1 MLERKPLLIASL
13 FLNYFVFAILLNS
26 VGSVILQVQNSF
38 SVSAS
43 EASVLEAYKD
53 LSIAIT
59 SFLVASFVA
68 QLGYKRAMLIA
79 LSLVFLVLAAMP
91 QIPAFWMNKLLFMA
105 TGIGFAVI
113 KVSIFATLGLLTNST
128 RQHASLM
135 SFLEAFFMLG
145 VLSGYF
151 LFGAYVDDSE
161 AGNLGWYQVYY
172 PLAGLALVALLT
184 LALTSFDQ
192 PKDEA
197 VESASSLQGF
207 KDMLTLCLK
216 PLVLV
221 FVLSV
226 FLYVL
231 IEQGIMSWLPTFN
244 NVVLNLPASLSI
256 QMASIMAAS
265 IAIGRFL
272 AGYLSQRI
280 NWYPLLCVCLILAGL
295 LVLAAMP
302 MAQSVDPQQVVS
314 NWFQAPLAAYIFPL
328 IGLCLAPVYPIINS
342 VVLSSLPQHQHA
354 PMTGLIV
361 VFSALGGTLGSL
373 ITGSLFEL
381 FDGATAFYCS
391 LLPMVGILVT
401 LTLLKRQSVK
411 PAFEQVTASSAE
423 QGTTSAL
430 FHAVQ
435 TKHIFADSKTFV
447 DAVPKSDPNEI
458 ELAYLQGKDEPHFD
472 LKQFVLDNYDV
483 PDEASP
489 EIKRV
494 KAENL
499 RAHLDAMWAELE
511 RAPDNPEGRS
521 SLIPLP
527 KPYLVPGGRFQE
539 IYYWDS
545 YFTMLGYVLDRGPE
559 MLQNMVENFA
569 HLSRT
574 VGHIPN
580 GNRTYFESRSQPP
593 VLSLMLELLCEYRG
607 VKQVLPKHLAAL
619 ESEHA
624 FWMRG
629 VNHLTEDGDST
640 NRVVKVGD
648 GYLNR
653 YWDTMTT
660 PRPESYA
667 EDVALASACA
677 RSSEGLYRDIR
688 AACESGWD
696 FSTRWLDCSA
706 QLEGIETTAVIPVDL
721 NVLMYLLESTLA
733 KAYTASGRLDAAE
746 SMRRQADQRRALIL
760 THFYDEDRGFFVD
773 LNLADLSPRP
783 TLSLAGLYPLY
794 AGIATPEQADRVQ
807 HRVHAEFLREGGW
820 VTTLSSSGQQW
831 DAPNGWAPLQW
842 ITYQALM
849 NYGFH
854 AQATTGAERWIDNN
868 QRVYDETGCLFE
880 KYNVET
886 IGHLAGGGE
895 YVVQHGFGWTNG
907 VLVKLKQVLE
917 PKTRN

>member
-43 EASVLEAYKD
+43 DASVLEAYKD
-53 LSIAIT
+53 LSIAIA

-91 QIPAFWMNKLLFMA
+91 QIPAFWMNKLLFMV
-105 TGIGFAVI
+105 TGVGFAVI
-113 KVSIFATLGLLTNST
+113 KVSIFATLGLLTNNT

-135 SFLEAFFMLG
+135 SYLEAFFMLG

-151 LFGAYVDDSE
+151 LFGAYVDDTE
-161 AGNLGWYQVYY
+161 AGSLGWYQVYY
-172 PLAGLALVALLT
+172 PLAGLALMALVT
-184 LALTSFDQ
+184 LALTSFHQ
-192 PKDEA
+192 PNA
-197 VESASSLQGF
+197 VTVESASSLQGF
-207 KDMLTLCLK
+207 KHMLALCLK
-216 PLVLV
+216 PLVMV

-280 NWYPLLCVCLILAGL
+280 NWYPLLCACLILAGL

-302 MAQSVDPQQVVS
+302 MAQSVDSQRVVT
-314 NWFQAPLAAYIFPL
+314 NWFEAPLAAYVFPV

-342 VVLSSLPQHQHA
+342 VILSSLPQQQHA

-391 LLPMVGILVT
+391 LLPMVGILIT
-401 LTLLKRQSVK
+401 LTLLKRQTSK
-411 PAFEQVTASSAE
+411 PLAERATRLSADSE
-423 QGTTSAL
+423 APPEL
-430 FHAVQ
+430 FHTVQ
-435 TKHIFADSKTFV
+435 INHVFADSKTFA
-447 DAVPKSDPNEI
+447 DAVPKRDPAEI
-458 ELAYLQGKDEPHFD
+458 HAAYQYLKDQADFD
-472 LKQFVLDNYDV
+472 LKQFVLENYELPDDV
-483 PDEASP
+483 SP
-489 EIKRV
+489 QIKPAQGV
-494 KAENL
+494 DI
-499 RAHLDAMWAELE
+499 RAHLDSMWTQLE
-511 RAPDNPEGRS
+511 RAPDSVAPRS

-545 YFTMLGYVLDRGPE
+545 YFTMLGYVLDRGPA
-559 MLQNMVENFA
+559 MLENMVDNFA
-569 HLSRT
+569 HLSHT

-580 GNRTYFESRSQPP
+580 GNRHYFASRSQPP
-593 VLSLMLELLCEYRG
+593 VLALMLELLCDYVG
-607 VKQVLPKHLAAL
+607 AKQVLPKYLSAL
-619 ESEHA
+619 ESEYA

-629 VNHLTEDGDST
+629 HEHLTEDGDSI
-640 NRVVKVGD
+640 NRVIKVAG
-648 GYLNR
+648 GHLNR
-653 YWDTMTT
+653 YWDALAT
-660 PRPESYA
+660 PRPESYS
-667 EDVALASACA
+667 EDLALAASATRA
-677 RSSEGLYRDIR
+677 EELVYRDVR

-696 FSTRWLDCSA
+696 FSTRWLDDTA
-706 QLEGIETTAVIPVDL
+706 QLAGIETTAVIPVDL
-721 NVLMYLLESTLA
+721 NVLMYLLENTLA
-733 KAYTASGRLDAAE
+733 RAYVASGRLDRAE
-746 SMRRQADQRRALIL
+746 SMRSQADQRRNLIL
-760 THFYDEDRGFFVD
+760 THFYDAERGFFVD
-773 LNLADLSPRP
+773 LNLTDLSPRP
-783 TLSLAGLYPLY
+783 MLSLAGLYPLF
-794 AGIATPEQADRVQ
+794 AGIATPEQAERVQ
-807 HRVHAEFLREGGW
+807 QRVYTEFLRDGGW
-820 VTTLSSSGQQW
+820 VTTLRTSGQQW

-842 ITYQALM
+842 ITYQALV
-849 NYGFH
+849 NYGYQ
-854 AQATTGAERWIDNN
+854 AQAKMGAERWVATNRQVFDA
-868 QRVYDETGCLFE
+868 TGCLFE
-880 KYNVET
+880 KYNVESV
-886 IGHLAGGGE
+886 GDLAGGGE

-907 VLVKLKQVLE
+907 VLVKFMDILGSAAH
-917 PKTRN
+917 